1 MPTQLTLFDDM
12 GDAKDT
18 RPLPLIIASQ
28 YGFMLQTQ
36 NNDGVPMY
44 AVLDW
49 VRGVARADNASRLWS
64 DLKIAAKKSKRQTYD
79 SIVSLP
85 YMATDG
91 KTYKRDYADEQ
102 TLYQIVQYMR
112 AETGIRDT
120 VLKFL
125 AKAGVVLDSVR
136 RDARAAEKHVSEVE
150 AWHGKARK
158 DSIEGRNTF
167 TATLVDTNIT
177 GKPDFSGTTQAEY
190 EGLFGAGKRELCRL
204 LAIPE
209 DSRSLRDNLN
219 TYALLALTTAEV
231 HAANLMR
238 QLGRKLTDR
247 EQINIAYEVC
257 TKTRPFFD
265 DMAAQAGQTLTD
277 KKVLK

>member
-1 MPTQLTLFDDM
+1 MPTQLALFDDM
-12 GDAKDT
+12 GDGHDT

-28 YGFMLQTQ
+28 HGFMLQTQ
-36 NNDGVPMY
+36 DNNGTTMY

-64 DLKIAAKKSKRQTYD
+64 DLKIAAKKSERHTYD

-112 AETGIRDT
+112 AETGIRDQII
-120 VLKFL
+120 KFL
-125 AKAGVVLDSVR
+125 AKAGVVLDLVR
-136 RDARAAEKHVSEVE
+136 RDARAADALTHGLDQH
-150 AWHGKARK
+150 HGKARA
-158 DSIEGRNTF
+158 DNIAGRNLITDK
-167 TATLVDTNIT
+167 LQEHHIT
-177 GKPDFSGTTQAEY
+177 GKPDYAGFTIAEY
-190 EGLFGAGKRELCRL
+190 ETLFGAGKRELCRL

-231 HAANLMR
+231 SASDLMDR
-238 QLGRKLTDR
+238 LGRKLTTT
-247 EQINIAYEVC
+247 EQIQIARDVC
-257 TKTRPFFD
+257 TRVRPFFD
-265 DMAAQAGQTLTD
+265 DMAASVGQILTG